1 MQAVWI
7 RLHGLL
13 PVTPGKDPAGGEL
26 KPLPQ
31 TSSGFEAPGFCDL
44 NLEMVILLS
53 PSKEGGLGKG
63 LRATQGHGHA
73 MPLVGQG

>member
-1 MQAVWI
+1 MGCCQGRQARI
-7 RLHGLL
+7 LL
-13 PVTPGKDPAGGEL
+13 GESCKL
-26 KPLPQ
+26 LSQ

-44 NLEMVILLS
+44 NLETVILLS
-53 PSKEGGLGKG
+53 PSKEGGLGKR